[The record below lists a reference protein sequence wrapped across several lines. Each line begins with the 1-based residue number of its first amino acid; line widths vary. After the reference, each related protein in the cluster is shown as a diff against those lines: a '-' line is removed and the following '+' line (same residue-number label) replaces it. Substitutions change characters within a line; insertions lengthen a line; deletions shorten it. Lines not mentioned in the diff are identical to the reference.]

1 MSSDMRD
8 AVDRGRPS
16 LTRTRSRFGF
26 FAGTALAVSTLLF
39 AAGSNA
45 AVIATAA
52 GVVPAATGELGG
64 TRVTI
69 LQGAQ
74 LEEGQLIVT
83 DTGGEVQVTFLDNT
97 RMVIGPNSSLR
108 IERIL
113 MRNDGTF
120 STFAVN
126 ALGGTFRFI
135 TGNSPSDAYRV
146 ATPAGTISVRG
157 TKWDLTVLPLPGP
170 GNVPIWVAN
179 AMVYLGAIMMC
190 PLGTT
195 ECVVLNDP
203 CDVGS
208 MTANAA
214 ATIMAALRARERFAS
229 QTFPYAVF
237 QNALFRANQI
247 ENAEECADEEEG
259 VEGAPAG
266 GEGGSPPGNNNPP
279 TGPRPNDGCPSSS
292 DSGFDNLRQKL
303 TDAGKPASRWDAETK
318 GGAPP
323 PSPCYSYDP

>member
-8 AVDRGRPS
+8 AVGREG
-16 LTRTRSRFGF
+16 LRRTRTRSRFGF
-26 FAGTALAVSTLLF
+26 FAGTALAISTLLL

-83 DTGGEVQVTFLDNT
+83 DTGGEVQVTFVDNT

-120 STFAVN
+120 SSFAVS

-135 TGNSPSDAYRV
+135 TGNSPSDAYHV
-146 ATPAGTISVRG
+146 STPAGTISVRG
-157 TKWDLTVLPLPGP
+157 TKWDLTVLALFGP
-170 GNVPIWVAN
+170 GNVPVWVAN
-179 AMVYLGAIMMC
+179 AMVYIGSIMMC
-190 PLGTT
+190 PLGVTD
-195 ECVVLNDP
+195 CVVLNDP

-208 MTANAA
+208 MTPNAV

-237 QNALFRANQI
+237 QDALFLINQI
-247 ENAEECADEEEG
+247 EDAEDCADEEIADAG
-259 VEGAPAG
+259 TPAG
-266 GEGGSPPGNNNPP
+266 GENGTPAGNNNNNNPP
-279 TGPRPNDGCPSSS
+279 DSGRPNECPSYSESS
-292 DSGFDNLRQKL
+292 IYSGYV
-303 TDAGKPASRWDAETK
+303 TYETS
-318 GGAPP
+318 APV
-323 PSPCYSYDP
+323 SCFATQ

>member
-1 MSSDMRD
+1 MSSDTRD
-8 AVDRGRPS
+8 TAGREG
-16 LTRTRSRFGF
+16 LRRARTRSRLGF
-26 FAGTALAVSTLLF
+26 FAGTALAISTLLL

-97 RMVIGPNSSLR
+97 RMVIGPNSSLQ
-108 IERIL
+108 IDRIL

-120 STFAVN
+120 SSFAVN

-146 ATPAGTISVRG
+146 TTPAGTISVRG
-157 TKWDLTVLPLPGP
+157 TKWDLTVLPIFAP

-179 AMVYLGAIMMC
+179 AMVYIGAIMMC
-190 PLGTT
+190 PLGIT
-195 ECVVLNDP
+195 ECIVLNDP

-237 QNALFRANQI
+237 QDALFLINQI
-247 ENAEECADEEEG
+247 ENAEECADEETG
-259 VEGAPAG
+259 NEGAPG
-266 GEGGSPPGNNNPP
+266 GNEGGGSPGGNNNNNPP
-279 TGPRPNDGCPSSS
+279 DSGRPNECPSSIY
-292 DSGFDNLRQKL
+292 SGFVTYETSFPVSCVGSNNL
-303 TDAGKPASRWDAETK
+303 
-318 GGAPP
+318 
-323 PSPCYSYDP
+323 